1 MNSVSAP
8 DTTARGTI
16 ERPLIAIVVD
26 TSVSFDREIIAGAA
40 QYAREVGDWQLYVE
54 EEHGHRL
61 PNLGT
66 WQGHGILASFDDP
79 DVVRSILAAG
89 LPTVAVGGMGCHD
102 PASDIPRVA
111 TDHAGVAVLAAEHFL
126 ERGLRQFG
134 YYGAVHTATL
144 QWSETRG
151 DAFAARVAEAQF
163 PCARFAARHGPED
176 WAALQEA
183 LGAWLRGLP
192 KPVGVMAC
200 DDSRARH
207 VLEACRA
214 QGLRVPHEVAVIG
227 VDDDELICELAVP
240 PLTSIRQAARR
251 IGYEAARLLDARIRP
266 PAEVPPGGRQAS
278 ENVLVP
284 PVGIVPRASTEMLA
298 VTDPAIARVIETIR
312 ERACGG
318 LSVEELAELSG
329 LPRWKLEKRFKGV
342 VGHSI
347 HDDLVRI
354 RLAEAQRLL
363 RGTDLP
369 LKTIAPRCGFRSVPY
384 MITVFRRRFGITP
397 ARFRRIERGHTVRA
411 VEDDF
416 DDISADGQDS

>member
-1 MNSVSAP
+1 MTFPFASEIR
-8 DTTARGTI
+8 ARGMV
-16 ERPLIAIVVD
+16 ERPLIAIVMD
-26 TSVSFDREIIAGAA
+26 TSISFDREIVAGAA

-61 PNLGT
+61 PNFHT

-102 PASDIPRVA
+102 PTSRIPRVA
-111 TDHAGVAVLAAEHFL
+111 TDHAGIAILAAEHFL
-126 ERGLRQFG
+126 ERGLRHFG
-134 YYGAVHTATL
+134 YYGAVPTSTQ

-151 DAFAARVAEAQF
+151 DAFRTRVGEAGF
-163 PCARFAARHGPED
+163 TCDRFTAKRGPED
-176 WAALQEA
+176 WADLQES
-183 LGAWLRGLP
+183 LGRWLHGLP
-192 KPVGVMAC
+192 KPAGVMAC

-214 QGLRVPHEVAVIG
+214 QGLRVPHEIAVVG

-251 IGYEAARLLDARIRP
+251 IGYEASRLLDARIR
-266 PAEVPPGGRQAS
+266 AKDAS
-278 ENVLVP
+278 GIGEGFRPEHVLVP
-284 PVGIVPRASTEMLA
+284 PIGIVPRASTEMLA
-298 VTDPAIARVIETIR
+298 VTDPVIAGAIETIR

-318 LSVEELAELSG
+318 LTVEEMAPLSG
-329 LPRWKLEKRFKGV
+329 LPRWKLEKRFKDV

-347 HDDLVRI
+347 HDDIVRI

-369 LKTIAPRCGFRSVPY
+369 LKAIAPRCGFRSAPY

-397 ARFRRIERGHTVRA
+397 ARFRRIERGPSVVTIESDPDPSLGRT
-411 VEDDF
+411 ER
-416 DDISADGQDS
+416 